1 MFPEANPDEFA
12 ALAELAEIFGELVE
26 AFYHGQQAQLSP
38 DRIVE
43 VALRCVPRSRS
54 TGLVMVDDRG
64 PITVAATDDVGE
76 RIDRI
81 RRETGQGPA
90 LDILDSNDL
99 VVCDDLP
106 DDERWPDY
114 GTRVTEE
121 TGIRSLLSYR
131 LYLGRGRRAALSFY
145 TDWPYAFDE
154 LAITTGAIFA
164 AYCSLALFTT
174 YLFDEPL
181 SQRRSG
187 EVHREIGVAVGIL
200 MGAHGI
206 NTAAAYARL
215 HSSAR
220 ELRKSLPEVAQYVH
234 QHGEL
239 PDQGS

>member
-1 MFPEANPDEFA
+1 VVPEPHPDEFA

-26 AFYHGQQAQLSP
+26 ALYQGQSAQLSP
-38 DRIVE
+38 DRIVQ

-54 TGLVMVDDRG
+54 TGIVVVDDRG
-64 PITVAATDDVGE
+64 PVTVAATDDVGE

-81 RRETGQGPA
+81 RTETGQGPA
-90 LDILDSNDL
+90 LDILESNDL
-99 VVCDDLP
+99 IVCDDLP
-106 DDERWPDY
+106 VDERWPEY

-131 LYLGRGRRAALSFY
+131 LYLGRGMRAALSFY
-145 TDWPYAFDE
+145 SDWPFAFDE

-174 YLFDEPL
+174 YLFDEPP

-200 MGAHGI
+200 MAAHGI
-206 NTAAAYARL
+206 DTAAAYARL
-215 HSSAR
+215 HGSAR
-220 ELRKSLPEVAQYVH
+220 ELRRSLPEVAAYVH
-234 QHGEL
+234 RHGDL
-239 PDQGS
+239 PDHGS